1 MRLRL
6 PPRLKRFIRELI
18 AEEESKRGRGTITK
32 REGHTTYVTDTDV
45 DTPSLKIGGTEVI
58 DSSRN
63 IKNIAD
69 ANIEGK
75 LIAYQIRVPGLYA
88 RPRLEILST
97 GNFGPVAERATET
110 ETTKNSPSLYFIA
123 TYWDGSASVDRYA
136 KILHRMLST
145 TPTSELLFQ
154 VPSGT
159 NVMAIGD
166 GGLKLWKDRLRLLS
180 DGAKITFGS
189 AEDVILYRA
198 GADLLK
204 TDDDLEVR
212 SLKIGNDLEVGG
224 VANVCQATVVVGV
237 YSTTDTAWRTD
248 PYGWSYMPIDLGKF
262 GSSYFRFN
270 EVVTADGQSH
280 GTRLYNETDATALA
294 VHETTGESAGVY
306 THSLSCTPP
315 SGVKLYHVQLHSDG
329 THTYRLRSA
338 CLQSGSSLRNL
349 FLVELEEV
357 EEEFVDIDGEVK
369 RRMVRVPMG
378 WSRIRFSYGIHAYSL
393 ETLEAVIAIPDED
406 VKRVIPEVEKLRVR
420 FEEVTEAELR
430 KLQERW
436 RYIRVP

>member
-6 PPRLKRFIRELI
+6 PPRLKRLIRELI
-18 AEEESKRGRGTITK
+18 AEEEGRRGRGTITK
-32 REGHTTYVTDTDV
+32 KEGHTTYVTDTDV
-45 DTPSLKIGGTEVI
+45 DTPSLKIGGVEVI

-63 IKNIAD
+63 IKNVEDAD
-69 ANIEGK
+69 IGGD
-75 LIAYQIRVPGLYA
+75 LVAYQVRVPGFNA
-88 RPRLEILST
+88 RPR
-97 GNFGPVAERATET
+97 VALTPYGEVGLIGEVATEN
-110 ETTKNSPSLYFIA
+110 EPLKDSSRIYFRA
-123 TYWDGSASVDRYA
+123 DYWDGSTSRPRYA
-136 KILHRMLST
+136 EIRHHMLST
-145 TPTSELLFQ
+145 TPTSELAFR
-154 VPSGT
+154 VPTGT

-166 GGLKLWKDRLRLLS
+166 EGFKLWKDRLRLLS
-180 DGAKITFGS
+180 DSAKITFGS

-204 TDDDLEVR
+204 TDDDVEVR
-212 SLKIGNDLEVGG
+212 SLSIVNDLEVGG
-224 VANVCQATVVVGV
+224 VANVCQVAVAVGV

-270 EVVTADGQSH
+270 EQVTADGQSH

-294 VHETTGESAGVY
+294 VHETTGESVGAY

-393 ETLEAVIAIPDED
+393 ETLEAVIVIPDED
-406 VKRVIPEVEKLRVR
+406 VGRVIPEMEKLRVR
-420 FEEVTEAELR
+420 FEEITEAELR